1 MVYRRFKHC
10 KRPQML
16 QENGASLT
24 ERVEQYKKFSIK
36 YHWKYQCN
44 RLIICIHANMPNET
58 RSPAAAEIADR
69 TVLFGCGEFRNAC
82 EQVSTSH
89 M

>member
-1 MVYRRFKHC
+1 
-10 KRPQML
+10 ML

-44 RLIICIHANMPNET
+44 R
-58 RSPAAAEIADR
+58 
-69 TVLFGCGEFRNAC
+69 
-82 EQVSTSH
+82 
-89 M
+89 